1 MMRVTSQ
8 ILNLENFVQSYTDD
22 QASQCECRL
31 ESLENCWK
39 QFEKL
44 QTALEDAPQSDE
56 ELTLLLKERS
66 DMYDRYCVIKGHLTS
81 SIQDMNSTVIDT
93 KANTTVP
100 VAASPHLHLPKIS
113 LPTFDGKVT
122 EWLSFKDRFTAMIA
136 SSSDIPDVM
145 KLEYLLASLK
155 GDVSK
160 RFEYVDIAAEN
171 YKTTWKALL
180 ERYDNI
186 RSLKREYFKAIFN
199 VPPMKDDSIEELRRV
214 TDEFTRLTQGA
225 SKLNEPIVHW
235 DTPLSNLLLYKLDH
249 NTVLSWEQFSASDTT
264 DSFPKLIEFL
274 QTRIRILAAPAQVSL
289 INPKPSTSKVAGNK
303 QTRSLANASVAST
316 SIRCH
321 ACDQSHLLYQCEMFK
336 AMNVN
341 DRRKLVNSNRL
352 CFNCFRNGHAAKGCR
367 SAHKCFKCKRN
378 HHTLL
383 HLEEST
389 YNNDDRPMSEQVEST
404 SHICTNNLTV
414 FLQTAAVQVIDDTGK
429 SHQVRALLDSGS
441 MSNFMSTALAKRL
454 SNKMTNTNI
463 CIAGIGQRE
472 SNINRS
478 VEATVS
484 SNVQQFSMK
493 MHFLVIDS
501 PTAELPT
508 VKVDTTKW
516 NINNVVLADPLFH
529 TPGPIDIVIGCE
541 AYWLVH
547 CPEKLSI
554 GPNHPSLINTKF
566 GWTLA
571 GSVPIKAVGNRQSS
585 NVATHPNNIEESIQ
599 RFWELDTIPA
609 SAAHPNDHDPCE
621 QLFKMTTIRNEE
633 GRFVVKLPKTSDPE
647 STLGESRNIAER
659 RFYNTERR
667 LQRNPNIYEQY
678 RQFMD
683 LYEKLGHMSLIPEPV
698 NDSIAHCYLPHH
710 PVLKDSSTT
719 TKLRVVFDASCSTES
734 GYSLN
739 NILRVGPTVQ
749 QDLFFIILRFR
760 SYAVALSADIEKM
773 YRQVLIDPE
782 DQALQRI
789 LWRPDSTQPL
799 RCYELKTV
807 TYGTASAPFL
817 ATRSLKQIA
826 LDTSSTQ
833 PTIADAIENNFYVD
847 DFMAGAQD
855 EQTATTLQHAMTSL
869 LKQYGFILRKWA
881 SNSKR
886 VLSNIADEDLAI
898 RESHDL
904 LAENTVT
911 TLGVTWT
918 PQEDV
923 FSYKSLN
930 SLPPPVVN
938 RRKLLSCVSQI
949 FDPLGLVG
957 PVICKAK
964 LMMQQAWSVTDESGK
979 QYDWDKPLPMKL
991 QNAWKSF
998 HQNIHLLKTL
1008 RIPRYIFGKN
1018 GQEYELHFFGDA
1030 SEKAYGA
1037 CCYVRVV
1044 SENEIHSN
1052 LLVSKSKV
1060 APISTRHTIARL
1072 ELCAA
1077 LLCIRLLPKVLA
1089 AIKRNPTKVMFWT
1102 DSTTVLQW
1110 LQATPARWKTFVAN
1124 RTSQILEE
1132 SDVSQ
1137 WHHVAGTDNPAD
1149 DISRGMDPSEL
1160 LHSSRWWFG
1169 PSWLSEKS
1177 DKWPSSS
1184 ITNTDMQVAN
1194 EECRSPTIVAM
1205 AAVASSFC
1213 DKLFTSYSKF
1223 SKLLRAVAYYRR
1235 FIVYLQHRKDKKK
1248 KDDYPKSL
1256 FLAWLTTEELKAAEK
1271 CVCSLHQQQMYPEE
1285 LHGLKKNR
1293 AISRSSPLRWVNPI
1307 LLEDGLMHIGGRLRN
1322 ANIPT
1327 ETKHPI
1333 ILSSKHPLALLLV
1346 RDCHRKLLHAGPQLM
1361 LATLRQKYWILGA
1374 RDLIRN
1380 TYHRCITCFRKRPSL
1395 VTQPIADL
1403 PSSRV
1408 QPARPFAISGVDY
1421 CGPFFVKFNTRRSTP
1436 RKVYIVIFVCFTTRA
1451 VHVEVAS
1458 DLSTAAFIAVLQ
1470 RFISRRGRVD
1480 QLHSDNGTAFK
1491 GASHQL
1497 HDLYAMLKVD
1507 AKARETI
1514 FNWCAINEITWK
1526 FIPPRAPQ
1534 FGGLWEAAVKSV
1546 KTHLLKELGTT
1557 PIIYED
1563 FMTLCTQIEMC
1574 LNSRPLTPI
1583 PTETDDIDV
1592 LTPGHFLVGSSFQM
1606 VPEVNLTNIPD
1617 NRLSHWKHTQKML
1630 QSIWSR
1636 WYPEYLQ
1643 QLQGRTTNRR
1653 HPTVKINVGR
1663 VVIVKEDNIPPAQWP
1678 LGVITALHPGKDDVV
1693 RVVSLRTPRGKI
1705 ITRPVTRIA
1714 LLPIND
1720 ELK

>member
-1 MMRVTSQ
+1 M
-8 ILNLENFVQSYTDD
+8 
-22 QASQCECRL
+22 
-31 ESLENCWK
+31 
-39 QFEKL
+39 
-44 QTALEDAPQSDE
+44 QTALEDSQESE
-56 ELTLLLKERS
+56 EDLTRLLKERNE
-66 DMYDRYCVIKGHLTS
+66 MYDRYCVIKGHLTS
-81 SIQDMNSTVIDT
+81 SIQDMNSTVIET
-93 KANTTVP
+93 KANTTIP
-100 VAASPHLHLPKIS
+100 VAASPHIHLPKIS

-136 SSSDIPDVM
+136 SSTGIPDVM

-155 GDVSK
+155 GDVAK

-171 YKTTWKALL
+171 FMTTWKALID
-180 ERYDNI
+180 RYDNI
-186 RSLKREYFKAIFN
+186 RSLKREYFKAIFS
-199 VPPMKDDSIEELRRV
+199 VAPMKDDSIEELRRV

-235 DTPLSNLLLYKLDH
+235 DTPLANLLLYKLDH
-249 NTVLSWEQFSASDTT
+249 NTVLSWEQFSASDNA

-289 INPKPSTSKVAGNK
+289 IHPKPSTSKVAGNK

-316 SIRCH
+316 SNRCH

-336 AMNVN
+336 AMNVC
-341 DRRKLVNSNRL
+341 DRRKIVNTNKL

-367 SAHKCFKCKRN
+367 SLHKCFKCKRN

-383 HLEEST
+383 HLEESSC
-389 YNNDDRPMSEQVEST
+389 NNDERPMNEQVETT
-404 SHICTNNLTV
+404 SHICTNHLTV
-414 FLQTAAVQVIDDTGK
+414 FLQTAAVQVIDDAGK
-429 SHQVRALLDSGS
+429 IHQVRALLDSGS
-441 MSNFMSTALAKRL
+441 MSNFMSTSLAKRL
-454 SNKMTNTNI
+454 SNKMTNANI

-472 SNINRS
+472 SNVSRS
-478 VEATVS
+478 VEAFVS

-493 MHFLVIDS
+493 MYFLVIDS

-516 NINNVVLADPLFH
+516 NTNNVTLADPLFH

-547 CPEKLSI
+547 CPERMCI
-554 GPNHPSLINTKF
+554 GPNLPSLINTKF
-566 GWTLA
+566 GWTIA
-571 GSVPIKAVGNRQSS
+571 GSVPIKAAVKRQSS
-585 NVATHPNNIEESIQ
+585 NVATHPNTLQESIQ
-599 RFWELDTIPA
+599 RFWELDAIPE
-609 SAAHPNDHDPCE
+609 SSEHPDDHDPCE
-621 QLFKMTTIRNEE
+621 QLFKKTTVRNEE
-633 GRFVVKLPKTSDPE
+633 GRFVVKLPKICDPR
-647 STLGESRNIAER
+647 STLGESRSIAER

-667 LQRNPNIYEQY
+667 LQRNPIIYEQY
-678 RQFMD
+678 RQFMES
-683 LYEKLGHMSLIPEPV
+683 YERLGHMSAIQELE

-719 TKLRVVFDASCSTES
+719 TKLRVVFDASCFTES

-749 QDLFFIILRFR
+749 RDLFFIILRFR

-773 YRQVLIDPE
+773 YRQVMIDPE
-782 DQALQRI
+782 DQPLQRI
-789 LWRPDSTQPL
+789 LWRSDSTHPL

-817 ATRSLKQIA
+817 ATRALKQIA

-833 PTIADAIENNFYVD
+833 PTIADVIENNFYVD
-847 DFMAGAQD
+847 DFMAGGQN
-855 EQTATTLQHAMTSL
+855 EQSATTLQHTISSL
-869 LKQYGFILRKWA
+869 LKEYGFILRKWA
-881 SNSKR
+881 SNSKN

-898 RESHDL
+898 RECHDL
-904 LAENTVT
+904 LAESSVT

-923 FSYKSLN
+923 FSYKSLK
-930 SLPPPVVN
+930 SSPPPVVN
-938 RRKLLSCVSQI
+938 RRNLLSCVSQI

-957 PVICKAK
+957 PVVCKAK
-964 LMMQQAWSVTDESGK
+964 LMMQQAWCVKDENGK

-991 QNAWKSF
+991 QNAWKLF
-998 HQNIHLLKTL
+998 HQNIHLLNKL
-1008 RIPRYIFGKN
+1008 RIPRYIFGSN
-1018 GQEYELHFFGDA
+1018 AQEYELHFFGDA

-1044 SENEIHSN
+1044 SNNEIRSN

-1077 LLCIRLLPKVLA
+1077 LLCIRLLPKVTA
-1089 AIKRNPTKVMFWT
+1089 AMRCSPTRIMFWT

-1124 RTSQILEE
+1124 RTSQILEA

-1137 WHHVAGTDNPAD
+1137 WHHVPGTDNPAD

-1160 LHSSRWWFG
+1160 SLSSRWWFG
-1169 PSWLSEKS
+1169 PSWLSDTS
-1177 DKWPSSS
+1177 DKWPSNP
-1184 ITNTDMQVAN
+1184 INNIDMSVVN
-1194 EECRSPTIVAM
+1194 EECQNSTIVAM
-1205 AAVASSFC
+1205 ATVASSFC
-1213 DKLFTSYSKF
+1213 DKLFTRYSEF
-1223 SKLLRAVAYYRR
+1223 SKLLRAVVYYRR
-1235 FIVYLQHRKDKKK
+1235 FIVYLQHRRDKKK
-1248 KDDYPKSL
+1248 ICDYPKGL
-1256 FLAWLTTEELKAAEK
+1256 FSAWLTTEELKAAEK
-1271 CVCSLHQQQMYPEE
+1271 RLCSLHQQQMYPEE
-1285 LHGLKKNR
+1285 LHALKGKR
-1293 AISRSSPLRWVNPI
+1293 GIPRSSPLRWVNPI
-1307 LLEDGLMHIGGRLRN
+1307 LLDDGLIHVGGRLRN
-1322 ANIPT
+1322 ANIPA
-1327 ETKHPI
+1327 ETKHSM
-1333 ILSSKHPLALLLV
+1333 ILSSKHPLTLLLV
-1346 RDCHRKLLHAGPQLM
+1346 RDCHSKLLHAGPQLM

-1380 TYHRCITCFRKRPSL
+1380 TYHRCITCFKKKPSFI
-1395 VTQPIADL
+1395 TQPIADL
-1403 PSSRV
+1403 PSNRV
-1408 QPARPFAISGVDY
+1408 QPTRPFAISGVDY
-1421 CGPFFVKFNTRRSTP
+1421 CGPFFVKFNTRRSVP
-1436 RKVYIVIFVCFTTRA
+1436 RKVYIAIFVCFSTRA
-1451 VHVEVAS
+1451 VHIEVVS
-1458 DLSTAAFIAVLQ
+1458 DLSTAAFIAALQ

-1491 GASHQL
+1491 GAAHQL
-1497 HDLYAMLKVD
+1497 HELYAMLKVD
-1507 AKARETI
+1507 DKARETI

-1583 PTETDDIDV
+1583 PTETDDIEV
-1592 LTPGHFLVGSSFQM
+1592 LTPGHFLVGSSLQM
-1606 VPEVNLTNIPD
+1606 VPEANLTNVPD
-1617 NRLSHWKHTQKML
+1617 NRLSHWQHTQKLL

-1643 QLQGRTTNRR
+1643 QLQGRTSKKR
-1653 HPTVKINVGR
+1653 HPAVNIDIGR

-1678 LGVITALHPGKDDVV
+1678 LGIITNLHPGKDNVV

-1714 LLPIND
+1714 LLPIV
-1720 ELK
+1720 